1 MYAVALE
8 THWIGPLP
16 PGSVVGVVTWST
28 LEGRPVAEGN
38 GDSPS
43 AQTGLDVSP
52 LWSCRHEPS
61 GEREGGRVWLTWWRD
76 NYHNIRVDTEL
87 SIADSLGGGIRH
99 VLVLWY
105 YQVLRYYSVC
115 ILSRAGGIN
124 LRGGKSLC
132 PPPPISTF

>member
-1 MYAVALE
+1 MKICSLESITPAMYAVALE

-43 AQTGLDVSP
+43 AQTGLDVAP

-61 GEREGGRVWLTWWRD
+61 GEREREGGCGSRGGEIIITISGLIQ
-76 NYHNIRVDTEL
+76 NYEL
-87 SIADSLGGGIRH
+87 
-99 VLVLWY
+99 LVLKEGE
-105 YQVLRYYSVC
+105 SD
-115 ILSRAGGIN
+115 
-124 LRGGKSLC
+124 
-132 PPPPISTF
+132 TF